1 MQYAEGSTLPVAA
14 ADKLDKLVEILEEEK
29 KNNRGLFRT
38 LIFVQTKRT
47 ADAVALNLAQRDI
60 PSTSINGDRDQR
72 QREEALRDFRTG
84 AVKVLVATDVCAR
97 GLDVKDLEHVINYDM
112 PHDRVTYVH
121 RIGRTGRLHEGKAT
135 SLIDPVRDNVIID
148 SIVKVSGS
156 IIYVVQEVQ
165 QVPPQFMLDL
175 ARGYGSLRQTGF
187 GSGGFSSGTGGDGF
201 SKGSSKS
208 ESEFSLIIKFFSD
221 TQREL
226 F

>member
-1 MQYAEGSTLPVAA
+1 MLLCFGTTFDMNKPDVKGMVIGY
-14 ADKLDKLVEILEEEK
+14 
-29 KNNRGLFRT
+29 R
-38 LIFVQTKRT
+38 
-47 ADAVALNLAQRDI
+47 
-60 PSTSINGDRDQR
+60 DRDQR

-148 SIVKVSGS
+148 SIVKVSDS
-156 IIYVVQEVQ
+156 ISSPILNLQSFVVQEVQ

-208 ESEFSLIIKFFSD
+208 ESEFSLIIKFLSD